1 MQPRILSFL
10 RFARKTWR
18 KARESFKKDE
28 SWPLWVRSEPH
39 VLELFEI
46 MKPFAEDDIGKAW
59 GIESQLNLLS
69 LDS

>member
-10 RFARKTWR
+10 RFARKTW

-28 SWPLWVRSEPH
+28 SWPLWVQSEPH

-59 GIESQLNLLS
+59 GIESHLKPVGIFLG
-69 LDS
+69 